1 MIALALALNLASP
14 AFACDGHAA
23 AAAATEGGEKKKCD
37 MPTAETVAP
46 VPAAGAHV
54 ALNVTGMHCG
64 SCANTV
70 HAALMK
76 VDGVTGAQVDMTT
89 GIVQVAYD
97 AAKANPD
104 KLLAA
109 VTALSEFTVK
119 LATN

>member
-1 MIALALALNLASP
+1 MIIG
-14 AFACDGHAA
+14 CDPIVSAN
-23 AAAATEGGEKKKCD
+23 K
-37 MPTAETVAP
+37 ETTLRMR
-46 VPAAGAHV
+46 AGRTHV

-64 SCANTV
+64 SCANAV